1 MKTFIKLTCIAVITV
16 LLVNSAFAQKQKQNS
31 KNKNQKG
38 NPTKILTYDEL
49 VKTAQPVTEQKQ
61 NGVVNWT
68 EQFIE
73 AKGESVIDTVR
84 FKNKAQARAMATR
97 GAVVVAQRNLL
108 EIINGVR
115 ITGET
120 TVEDMITK
128 SDYIY
133 SKVDGVIKGAE
144 MVGNPK
150 EEYGLIVVTLKVKIY
165 EQNGLAP
172 VVYDNLENN
181 TNDNTNNNTNNNN
194 NNNADNIVDTANAE
208 KPFMF
213 NFNGKQFDPALFPVV
228 VDENDNVLLDLTK
241 VYDPTKGKFPKYLK
255 QSKNILKELGLNKAV
270 DIIDV
275 IDAKDGKIKVNTI
288 ASKKVDWKKIGNTL
302 GKIGKVLLM
311 LI

>member
-1 MKTFIKLTCIAVITV
+1 MKALLKIFCIAITLV
-16 LLVNSAFAQKQKQNS
+16 LVANITFAQKQKNT
-31 KNKNQKG
+31 KNPK
-38 NPTKILTYDEL
+38 TKPSTVLTYDEL

-68 EQFIE
+68 EQYIE

-84 FKNKAQARAMATR
+84 FKNKAQAKAMATR

-150 EEYGLIVVTLKVKIY
+150 EEYGLMVVTLKVKIY

-172 VVYDNLENN
+172 VVFDNLD
-181 TNDNTNNNTNNNN
+181 NDKNKDNNNN
-194 NNNADNIVDTANAE
+194 NNVVDTSSTE
-208 KPFMF
+208 QPFMF

-255 QSKNILKELGLNKAV
+255 QSKNVLKELGLTKAV

-288 ASKKVDWKKIGNTL
+288 ASKKINWAKVGKTL
-302 GKIGKVLLM
+302 GQIGKVLLM